1 MLAQDFLIVV
11 GTVLAAAVR
20 VMDATLRWSPQ
31 RNSHVQRA
39 DRKVTLHAIADGP
52 ADHPP
57 GMQIE
62 DDRQIQPALLGP
74 DIADVTRPFPVR
86 AGCREVPVQQVRCDV
101 EAVVAVRGRL
111 ELPVPSNRN
120 AVITHQASDA
130 AVADWQAQLFQ
141 FLGHAW
147 PAIAAER
154 QGELFTDMSQYNH
167 VLALALAEGAASE
180 GPIPSRAVIHDL
192 AQPFDGQYVGVL

>member
-39 DRKVTLHAIADGP
+39 EVTLHAIADGP

-120 AVITHQASDA
+120 AVVTHQASDA

-141 FLGHAW
+141 LLGHAW

-154 QGELFTDMSQYNH
+154 QGKLFTNVREQHH
-167 VLALALAEGAASE
+167 VLSLALAQRTISIGAISSWAD
-180 GPIPSRAVIHDL
+180 IHDL
-192 AQPFDGQYVGVL
+192 TQPFNRKH